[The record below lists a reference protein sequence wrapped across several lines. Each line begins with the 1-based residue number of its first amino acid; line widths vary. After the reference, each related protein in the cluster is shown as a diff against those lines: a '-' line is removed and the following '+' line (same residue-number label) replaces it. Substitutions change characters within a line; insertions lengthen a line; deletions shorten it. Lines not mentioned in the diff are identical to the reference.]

1 MIDMQVNE
9 TKCKST
15 LSKSKLKDSDYSIN
29 PYRGCENNCVYC
41 YAPYIVR
48 EQREWGTFVDAKT
61 NAAEVLAEELKA
73 VSSGN
78 ILLSSVTDP
87 YQDSEKKFKI
97 TRAVL
102 GKLNKKLR
110 TAIQTK
116 SVLVLRDIDLI
127 KKNACEVGM
136 TITTLDEEHARKFE
150 PGASKPIERLD
161 ALSYLKVS
169 GVKTFIFF
177 GPFLPFISDIDLEK
191 TISRFALSRA
201 DMIHVDKLNIKG
213 DEHWAKM
220 KAFLDENYPGMAEK
234 WQAALSPGS
243 DYYAIIKQTLIAL
256 FKKYDVKF
264 EFRF

>member
-1 MIDMQVNE
+1 MQVNE
-9 TKCKST
+9 TKCKT
-15 LSKSKLKDSDYSIN
+15 ALSKSKLRDSDYSIN
-29 PYRGCENNCVYC
+29 PYRGCENNCIYC

-61 NAAEVLAEELKA
+61 NAAEVLKEELKA

-78 ILLSSVTDP
+78 ILISSVTDP

-97 TRAVL
+97 TRGIL
-102 GKLNKKLR
+102 DRLTKKFK
-110 TAIQTK
+110 TSIQTK
-116 SVLVLRDIDLI
+116 SILVMRDIDLI
-127 KKNACEVGM
+127 KRAGVEVGM
-136 TITTLDEEHARKFE
+136 TITTLDEEHAKKFE
-150 PGASKPIERLD
+150 PGASKPNERLD
-161 ALSYLKVS
+161 VLNYMKAS
-169 GVKTFIFF
+169 GIRTFIFF

-201 DMIHVDKLNIKG
+201 DMVHVDKLNIKS

-234 WQAALSPGS
+234 WQAALSPDN
-243 DYYAIIKQTLIAL
+243 DYYANVKQTLTAL